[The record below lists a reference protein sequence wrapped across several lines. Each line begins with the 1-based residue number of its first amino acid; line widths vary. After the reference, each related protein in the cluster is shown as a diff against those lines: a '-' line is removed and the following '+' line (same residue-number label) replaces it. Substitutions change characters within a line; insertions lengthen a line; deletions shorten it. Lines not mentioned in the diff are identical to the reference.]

1 MMKAHIKQHRL
12 FTVLVPAFV
21 FACTTVGGYSFAR
34 SQSFD
39 ALFNSLSSIILAVC
53 ALVLLTV
60 LFALVIARA
69 FSSIEGTPKT
79 AYAPASLTEALREH
93 FLLYFA
99 VLIVAWLPVLIIHAP
114 GTLAYD
120 TLTQMMV
127 GEGLTEYYSAHN
139 PPFDTWV
146 FGLFWTL
153 GDFFGDRAWGLAAH
167 TFVQA
172 PLTAAGVASAFC
184 WLRLTGMPSAV
195 RILCMGVAC
204 ALPWFPLAAETMS
217 KDSLFSFFYLAWSIL
232 FLETIRTRGAFLR
245 KTPVLVLFFFAT
257 LFVALSKKTGL
268 YVVVPSALLALL
280 VLRAQGI
287 RLAVAAL
294 AAALVYVVAFETLF
308 FTWAGIVPGN
318 AREMYSIPIQQ
329 TARCALEHP
338 EDVTPEEDEALRAI
352 FGNDWQTILPQAY
365 NPTLADP
372 AKGLFSVDATNEE
385 KHAYFAAWASQ
396 GLRHPFTY
404 LETFCANTYESVYP
418 SAPLSQET
426 EIPADWSTLE
436 FAQSMT
442 IYARDDVSA
451 ETLHQSFE
459 DLRSF
464 SFLEEIR
471 NAYDSAVN
479 ALSQAPVVGILFS
492 KALYAFW
499 IPFFALFCCLYR
511 RNSMGV
517 IMLSPTALSFLALLA
532 GPVSLPRYVLPEL
545 YTFMLVLGICW
556 ITTSNARQTQSFT
569 EKPTAG
575 QHRPKHARTSDYNE
589 PVVRKRHTT
598 PSLHASDTAPKRSFN
613 QLRGGRS

>member
-1 MMKAHIKQHRL
+1 MKAHIKQHRL
-12 FTVLVPAFV
+12 FAVFVPAFV
-21 FACTTVGGYSFAR
+21 FACTAVGGYSFAR

-39 ALFNSLSSIILAVC
+39 AIFNSFSSTILAGC

-69 FSSIEGTPKT
+69 FSSIEGAPK
-79 AYAPASLTEALREH
+79 AAHAPASLTEALRKH

-99 VLIVAWLPVLIIHAP
+99 ILIIAWLPVLIIHAP

-120 TLTQMMV
+120 TLVQMMV
-127 GEGLTEYYSAHN
+127 GESLTEYYSAHN
-139 PPFDTWV
+139 PPFDTWI
-146 FGLFWTL
+146 FGLFWAL
-153 GDFFGDRAWGLAAH
+153 GDFFGDRAWGVAAH
-167 TFVQA
+167 SIFQA
-172 PLTAAGVASAFC
+172 PLTAAAVAGAFC
-184 WLRLTGMPSAV
+184 WLRLTNMPSAV
-195 RILCMGVAC
+195 RVLCMAIAC

-217 KDSLFSFFYLAWSIL
+217 KDSLFSFFYLAWSVL

-268 YVVVPSALLALL
+268 YVVVPSTLLALL

-287 RLAVAAL
+287 RLVIAAL

-308 FTWAGIVPGN
+308 FAWAGIVPSN
-318 AREMYSIPIQQ
+318 AREMYSVLIQQ

-338 EDVTPEEDEALRAI
+338 GDATSEEDEALRAV
-352 FGNDWQTILPQAY
+352 FGDDWQTTLPQAY
-365 NPTLADP
+365 DPTLADP
-372 AKGLFSVDATNEE
+372 VKSLFSADATNEE
-385 KHAYFAAWASQ
+385 KHAYFAAWTSQ
-396 GLRHPFTY
+396 GMRHPFTY
-404 LETFCANTYESVYP
+404 LEAFCANTYESVYP

-464 SFLEEIR
+464 SFPEEIR

-517 IMLSPTALSFLALLA
+517 IMLAPTALSFLALLA

-575 QHRPKHARTSDYNE
+575 QRRPKHARTSDYNE